1 MAINLPKSSI
11 EPAAQG
17 RAGRWW
23 ALAALVVSGLVI
35 GLDSTVL
42 ITALPTLS
50 SKLGATTSDLQ
61 WIAAAYTL
69 TLGGLL
75 LPGGVLGDRYG
86 RKRLLLVGLVIF
98 GISSVIASQATTAAE
113 LIAMR
118 AVMGVGAA
126 LILPLSLSILPSLF
140 TPQERPRAISAT
152 AAGAFLGL
160 PLGPLVAG
168 WLLTHYAWG
177 SVFLINAPVVVLA
190 LLGVWF
196 LVPESKDPNPRPFD
210 WVGGLLA
217 VIGVTAL
224 VYGVIEQP
232 IHGWTDPRVLLGI
245 IGGALVLAVFV
256 IWDLRH
262 PSPFVDLRN
271 FRNRGFTWATMAF
284 VVTGFGLFGV
294 MFILTPYIQIVLG
307 NDAQATGIKLLPLIG
322 GVIVGAGIG
331 NVLAARLG
339 ARVGVSAGLA
349 LTAAA
354 LVGFSQIG
362 ADTSFG
368 PVAAALA
375 VIGIGIGIALPTTLD
390 VILGTLP
397 PSQTGAGSALT
408 RALQQIAATFGVA
421 ILGSILNN
429 VYQSQIGPHVAT
441 LPSQAREVALGSI
454 AGAHAIATHLPAPIG
469 GAVVRAANEAYTK
482 GMGEVMLV
490 SAGLVLAAAI
500 AIAVFLPNRI
510 TPIDIGEA

>member
-1 MAINLPKSSI
+1 MTVNIRKTDI
-11 EPAAQG
+11 EPSAQG

-98 GISSVIASQATTAAE
+98 GISSVIASQVTTATS

-118 AVMGVGAA
+118 ALMGVGAA

-140 TPQERPRAISAT
+140 TPEERPRAISAT

-168 WLLTHYAWG
+168 WLLTHYDWG
-177 SVFLINAPVVVLA
+177 SVFLINAPVVGLA
-190 LLGVWF
+190 LIGVWF
-196 LVPESKDPNPRPFD
+196 LVPEGKDPNPRPFD

-217 VIGVTAL
+217 VVGVTAL

-232 IHGWTDPRVLLGI
+232 IHGWTDARVLGGI
-245 IGGALVLAVFV
+245 IGGALVLTAFV

-262 PSPFVDLRN
+262 RAPFVDLRN

-322 GVIVGAGIG
+322 GVIVGAVIG

-339 ARVGVSAGLA
+339 VRVGVSAGLA

-354 LVGFSQIG
+354 LVGFSRIG
-362 ADTSFG
+362 ADTSFA

-375 VIGIGIGIALPTTLD
+375 AIGIGIGIALPTTLD
-390 VILGTLP
+390 IILGTLP

-421 ILGSILNN
+421 ILGSILSNA
-429 VYQSQIGPHVAT
+429 YQTQIGPHLAT

-454 AGAHAIATHLPAPIG
+454 AGAHAVAAHLPPPIAAG
-469 GAVVRAANEAYTK
+469 VVRAANEAYTQ
-482 GMGEVMLV
+482 GMAEVMLV
-490 SAGLVLAAAI
+490 SAGLVLATAI
-500 AIAVFLPNRI
+500 AIAIFLPARVS
-510 TPIDIGEA
+510 PIDAGDV

>member
-1 MAINLPKSSI
+1 MSVNIRKPDI
-11 EPAAQG
+11 EPSAQG

-23 ALAALVVSGLVI
+23 ALAALVISGLVI

-50 SKLGATTSDLQ
+50 TKLGASTSDLQ
-61 WIAAAYTL
+61 WISAAYTL

-75 LPGGVLGDRYG
+75 LPGGVLGDRFG
-86 RKRLLLVGLVIF
+86 RKRLLLVGLALF
-98 GISSVIASQATTAAE
+98 GIASVIASQATTSTT

-118 AVMGVGAA
+118 ALMGVGGA
-126 LILPLSLSILPSLF
+126 LIVPLSLSILPSMF
-140 TPQERPRAISAT
+140 TPEERPRAVSVT

-168 WLLTHYAWG
+168 WLLSHYSWG
-177 SVFLINAPVVVLA
+177 SVFLINAPVVVIA
-190 LLGVWF
+190 LIGVWF
-196 LVPESKDPNPRPFD
+196 LVPEGKDPQPRRFD

-217 VIGVTAL
+217 VVGVTAL

-232 IHGWTDPRVLLGI
+232 IHGWTDARVLGGI
-245 IGGALVLAVFV
+245 IGGALVLTAFV
-256 IWDLRH
+256 VWDLRH
-262 PSPFVDLRN
+262 PSPFVDLGN

-294 MFILTPYIQIVLG
+294 LFILSPYIQIVMG
-307 NDAQATGIKLLPLIG
+307 NDAQATGIRLLPIIG
-322 GVIVGAGIG
+322 GVIVGAVVG

-339 ARVGVSAGLA
+339 ARIGIPVGLAVTAAGLI
-349 LTAAA
+349 
-354 LVGFSQIG
+354 GFSQIG
-362 ADTSFG
+362 ADSGYG

-375 VIGIGIGIALPTTLD
+375 VIGFGMGIALPTSLD

-397 PSQTGAGSALT
+397 PAQTGAGSALT

-429 VYQSQIGPHVAT
+429 AYQAQMGPHIAT
-441 LPSQAREVALGSI
+441 LPSQARELALNSI
-454 AGAHAIATHLPAPIG
+454 AGAHAVAAHLPAP
-469 GAVVRAANEAYTK
+469 ARAVVVRAANEAYTQ
-482 GMGEVMLV
+482 GMAEVMLI
-490 SAGLVLAAAI
+490 SAGLVLATAVAV
-500 AIAVFLPNRI
+500 AVFLPARI
-510 TPIDIGEA
+510 SPMNGGEA

>member
-1 MAINLPKSSI
+1 MNTEIRKPEI
-11 EPAAQG
+11 EASAQG

-23 ALAALVVSGLVI
+23 ALAALVISGLVI
-35 GLDSTVL
+35 GLDATVL
-42 ITALPTLS
+42 FTALPTLS
-50 SKLGATTSDLQ
+50 AKLGASTSDLQ

-86 RKRLLLVGLVIF
+86 RKRLLLVGLAIF
-98 GISSVIASQATTAAE
+98 GVSSVIASQATTAAT

-118 AVMGVGAA
+118 ALMGAGAA
-126 LILPLSLSILPSLF
+126 LIVPLSLSILPSMF
-140 TPQERPRAISAT
+140 TPEERPRAISVT

-168 WLLTHYAWG
+168 YLLTHYDWG
-177 SVFLINAPVVVLA
+177 SVFLINAPVVALA
-190 LLGVWF
+190 LIGVWF
-196 LVPESKDPNPRPFD
+196 LVPEGKDPHPRPFD

-217 VIGVTAL
+217 VVGVTAL

-232 IHGWTDPRVLLGI
+232 IHGWTDARVLGGI
-245 IGGALVLAVFV
+245 ICGALVLTAFV
-256 IWDLRH
+256 TWDLRH
-262 PSPFVDLRN
+262 PSPFVDLKN

-322 GVIVGAGIG
+322 GVIVGAIVG

-339 ARVGVSAGLA
+339 ARIGIPVGLA
-349 LTAAA
+349 VTAAG

-362 ADTSFG
+362 ADSGYG

-375 VIGIGIGIALPTTLD
+375 VIGFGMGIALPTSLD

-397 PSQTGAGSALT
+397 PTQTGAGSALT

-429 VYQSQIGPHVAT
+429 AYQTQIGPHIAT
-441 LPSQAREVALGSI
+441 LPSQVREVALGSL
-454 AGAHAIATHLPAPIG
+454 AGAHAIAAHLPPPARVV
-469 GAVVRAANEAYTK
+469 VVRAANEAYTN
-482 GMGEVMLV
+482 GMAEVMLI
-490 SAGLVLAAAI
+490 SAGLVLATAI
-500 AIAVFLPNRI
+500 AVAVFLPARI
-510 TPIDIGEA
+510 SPMDGADA

>member
-1 MAINLPKSSI
+1 MSVNIRKTEI
-11 EPAAQG
+11 EPSAQG

-23 ALAALVVSGLVI
+23 ALAALVISGLVI
-35 GLDSTVL
+35 GLDTTVL

-50 SKLGATTSDLQ
+50 SKLGASTSDLQ
-61 WIAAAYTL
+61 WIVAAYTL

-86 RKRLLLVGLVIF
+86 RKRLLLVGLAIF
-98 GISSVIASQATTAAE
+98 GVSSVIASQATTAPE

-118 AVMGVGAA
+118 ALMGIGAA
-126 LILPLSLSILPSLF
+126 LVLPLSLSILPSMF
-140 TPQERPRAISAT
+140 TAEERPRAISFT

-160 PLGPLVAG
+160 PLGPLLAG

-177 SVFLINAPVVVLA
+177 SVFLINAPVVVIA
-190 LLGVWF
+190 LIGVWF
-196 LVPESKDPNPRPFD
+196 LVPEGKDPHPRPFD

-217 VIGVTAL
+217 VVGVTAL

-232 IHGWTDPRVLLGI
+232 IHGWTDARVLSGI
-245 IGGALVLAVFV
+245 IGGALVLTAFV
-256 IWDLRH
+256 IWDLHH
-262 PSPFVDLRN
+262 PAPFVDLHN

-284 VVTGFGLFGV
+284 AVTGFGLFGV
-294 MFILTPYIQIVLG
+294 MFILTPFIQIVLG

-322 GVIVGAGIG
+322 GVIVGAGLG

-339 ARVGVSAGLA
+339 GRVAVSAGLA

-362 ADTSFG
+362 ADTSSAA
-368 PVAAALA
+368 VAAALA

-390 VILGTLP
+390 IILSTLP
-397 PSQTGAGSALT
+397 PTQTGAGSALT

-429 VYQSQIGPHVAT
+429 AYQSQIAPHLAT
-441 LPSQAREVALGSI
+441 LPSQAREVALNSV
-454 AGAHAIATHLPAPIG
+454 AGAHVIAAHLPLSARG
-469 GAVVRAANEAYTK
+469 VVVRAANEAYAH
-482 GMGEVMLV
+482 GMSEVMLV
-490 SAGLVLAAAI
+490 SAALVLATAI
-500 AIAVFLPNRI
+500 AVAVFLPARI
-510 TPIDIGEA
+510 TPMDIGEA